1 LAAHGQLNAPN
12 VIADDITGM
21 LLQLVNTIRLREPAC
36 DILDAPNYGK
46 GSLRAMR
53 MEVHVHGNVFLGR
66 GVRLSQ
72 VELALKPWL
81 EYLDVETIA
90 EAHSLERE
98 EPGLQFDTRER
109 TVNICWTGEVGRN
122 FHAQLGQAFQNLGS
136 LTEYASEVE
145 VTYYP
150 ENGEDEFHQ
159 MFVGPTPE
167 AIHEFRR
174 QCVTE
179 DISAMLSRHLGK
191 AEVEQVSALVN
202 QLFDQDWATR
212 KITGEH
218 SLSSS
223 TVIPLHPRNKHLH

>member
-1 LAAHGQLNAPN
+1 
-12 VIADDITGM
+12 
-21 LLQLVNTIRLREPAC
+21 
-36 DILDAPNYGK
+36 
-46 GSLRAMR
+46 MR
-53 MEVHVHGNVFLGR
+53 TEVHVHGSVFLCK
-66 GVRLSQ
+66 GVRPSQ
-72 VELALKPWL
+72 VDQAMRPWL
-81 EYLDVETIA
+81 DYMDVDTIA
-90 EAHSLERE
+90 DAHSLERE
-98 EPGLQFDTRER
+98 EPGITFDLKER
-109 TVNICWTGEVGRN
+109 VVNICWTGEVGRSFQSRLTEA
-122 FHAQLGQAFQNLGS
+122 FHNLGP

-150 ENGEDEFHQ
+150 EGGEDEFYQ

-179 DISAMLSRHLGK
+179 DVSAMLARHLGK
-191 AEVEQVSALVN
+191 AEVEQVTALVN

-218 SLSSS
+218 STSSS